1 MTLQQELI
9 PMAPGEFLQR
19 QRILRKLNL
28 ETVARAIN
36 LDESLLRKIEQGDAG
51 HIAPVYRNGY
61 IQSYANYLQIPQDE
75 IQKLI
80 DQTSDEE
87 TGLRTVFSEPPK
99 RNPVDNW
106 LRASSYVLASLLIG
120 TLAWQFTH
128 EAVRLSQNGSRLSG
142 GQAELQS
149 TDATVR
155 PGQALTGPVNA
166 SIAALDVLHDGQAQ
180 GTDTA
185 AQAWA
190 ASRTP
195 LPEGESR
202 LQVSASADSW
212 IEISDA
218 DGKELEMDLLR
229 GGSKKSYQGK
239 MPFRILIG
247 RASAVRLSMNGEPVD
262 MAPFIR
268 DDVAQMRWPQQLQA
282 EAGKQDD
289 ADNTRGLQNGPSRAL

>member
-9 PMAPGEFLQR
+9 PMAPGEYLKQ
-19 QRILRKLNL
+19 QRILRKLSL
-28 ETVARAIN
+28 ATVARAIN
-36 LDESLLRKIEQGDAG
+36 LDESLLTKIEDDDAG

-61 IQSYANYLQIPQDE
+61 IQLYASYLEIPQEE
-75 IQKLI
+75 IQRLV
-80 DQTSDEE
+80 DQTTDEE
-87 TGLRTVFSEPPK
+87 ATLRTVFSEPPK

-128 EAVRLSQNGSRLSG
+128 EAVRLSQNGSRLSD
-142 GQAELQS
+142 GQAESQS
-149 TDATVR
+149 GSASAQ
-155 PGQALTGPVNA
+155 PEQALTGPVNA
-166 SIAALDVLHDGQAQ
+166 SIASLDALHDGQAR

-185 AQAWA
+185 GQAWA
-190 ASRTP
+190 AASKAP

-202 LQVSASADSW
+202 LQVSVSADSW

-218 DGKELEMDLLR
+218 DGSELEMDLLR

-247 RASAVRLSMNGEPVD
+247 RASAVRLSMNGESVD
-262 MAPFIR
+262 MTPFIS
-268 DDVAQMRWPQQLQA
+268 DDVAQMSWPQKQHA

-289 ADNTRGLQNGPSRAL
+289 N

>member
-9 PMAPGEFLQR
+9 PMAPGEYLKQ
-19 QRILRKLNL
+19 QRILRKLSL
-28 ETVARAIN
+28 ATVAGAIN
-36 LDESLLRKIEQGDAG
+36 LDEVLLTKIEEEDAG

-61 IQSYANYLQIPQDE
+61 IQSYANYLEIPQEE
-75 IQKLI
+75 IQRLI
-80 DQTSDEE
+80 DQTTDEE
-87 TGLRTVFSEPPK
+87 ATLRTVFSEPPK

-128 EAVRLSQNGSRLSG
+128 EAVRLSQNGSRLQD
-142 GQAELQS
+142 GQAVS
-149 TDATVR
+149 R
-155 PGQALTGPVNA
+155 PGGATAQSEQALTGPVNA
-166 SIAALDVLHDGQAQ
+166 SIASLDVLHDGQTKGA
-180 GTDTA
+180 DTA
-185 AQAWA
+185 GQAWA
-190 ASRTP
+190 AASKAP

-202 LQVSASADSW
+202 LQVSVSADSW

-218 DGKELEMDLLR
+218 DGRELEMDLLR

-262 MAPFIR
+262 MSPFIS
-268 DDVAQMRWPQQLQA
+268 DDVAQMSWPRQL
-282 EAGKQDD
+282 K
-289 ADNTRGLQNGPSRAL
+289 

>member
-19 QRILRKLNL
+19 QRILRKLSL

-36 LDESLLRKIEQGDAG
+36 LDESLLWKIEQGDAG

-61 IQSYANYLQIPQDE
+61 IQSYASYLEIPQDE

-80 DQTSDEE
+80 DHTTDEE
-87 TGLRTVFSEPPK
+87 ASLRTVFSEPPK

-128 EAVRLSQNGSRLSG
+128 EAVRLSQNGSRLPG
-142 GQAELQS
+142 GQEELQS
-149 TDATVR
+149 TDATAQ

-166 SIAALDVLHDGQAQ
+166 SIAALDVLHDGQVRGA
-180 GTDTA
+180 DSA
-185 AQAWA
+185 EQAWVV
-190 ASRTP
+190 ASRTA
-195 LPEGESR
+195 LPAGESR
-202 LQVSASADSW
+202 LQVSVSADSW

-218 DGKELEMDLLR
+218 DGTELEMDLLR

-247 RASAVRLSMNGEPVD
+247 RASAVRLSMNGEPID
-262 MAPFIR
+262 MTPFIR

-282 EAGKQDD
+282 EAGKQD
-289 ADNTRGLQNGPSRAL
+289 

>member
-1 MTLQQELI
+1 MTRQQELI
-9 PMAPGEFLQR
+9 PMAPGEFLQQ
-19 QRILRKLNL
+19 QRTLRKLSL
-28 ETVARAIN
+28 ATIAKAIN
-36 LDESLLRKIEQGDAG
+36 LDEILLRKIEADDAG

-61 IQSYANYLQIPQDE
+61 IQSYANYLQIPQEE

-80 DQTSDEE
+80 EQTAGEE
-87 TGLRTVFSEPPK
+87 ESLRTVFSEPPK

-128 EAVRLSQNGSRLSG
+128 EAVRLSQNGSRLQSG
-142 GQAELQS
+142 QGESQSAGVAEQ
-149 TDATVR
+149 

-166 SIAALDVLHDGQAQ
+166 SIASLDVLHDGQLKAN
-180 GTDTA
+180 DTA
-185 AQAWA
+185 GQAWA
-190 ASRTP
+190 AASRAP

-202 LQVSASADSW
+202 LQVSVSADSW

-218 DGKELEMDLLR
+218 DGRELEMDLLR

-262 MAPFIR
+262 MTPFIS
-268 DDVAQMRWPQQLQA
+268 DDVAQLSWPQQLQA
-282 EAGKQDD
+282 EAGKQ
-289 ADNTRGLQNGPSRAL
+289 ADN

>member
-19 QRILRKLNL
+19 QRILRKLSL

-36 LDESLLRKIEQGDAG
+36 LDESLLRKIEQNDAS

-61 IQSYANYLQIPQDE
+61 IQSYASYLEIPQDE

-80 DQTSDEE
+80 DQTTDEE
-87 TGLRTVFSEPPK
+87 ASLRTVFSEPPK

-128 EAVRLSQNGSRLSG
+128 EAVRLSQNGSRLPG
-142 GQAELQS
+142 GQEELQS
-149 TDATVR
+149 ADATAQ

-166 SIAALDVLHDGQAQ
+166 SIAALDVLHDGQVRGADSV
-180 GTDTA
+180 G
-185 AQAWA
+185 QAWA
-190 ASRTP
+190 VASKTP
-195 LPEGESR
+195 LPAGESR
-202 LQVSASADSW
+202 LQVSVSADSW

-218 DGKELEMDLLR
+218 DGTELEMDLLR

-262 MAPFIR
+262 MTPFIR
-268 DDVAQMRWPQQLQA
+268 DDVAQMRWPQQFQA
-282 EAGKQDD
+282 EAGKQH
-289 ADNTRGLQNGPSRAL
+289 

>member
-9 PMAPGEFLQR
+9 PMAPGEYLKQ
-19 QRILRKLNL
+19 QRILRKLSL
-28 ETVARAIN
+28 ATVAKAIN
-36 LDESLLRKIEQGDAG
+36 LDVILLTKIEEGDAG
-51 HIAPVYRNGY
+51 HVAPVYRNGY
-61 IQSYANYLQIPQDE
+61 IQSYANYLEIPQEE
-75 IQKLI
+75 IQRLI
-80 DQTSDEE
+80 DQTAAEE
-87 TGLRTVFSEPPK
+87 ATLRTVFSEPPK

-128 EAVRLSQNGSRLSG
+128 EAVRLSQNGSRLPD
-142 GQAELQS
+142 GQEES
-149 TDATVR
+149 R
-155 PGQALTGPVNA
+155 PGGATAQPEQALTGPVNA
-166 SIAALDVLHDGQAQ
+166 SIASLDALHDGQIR

-185 AQAWA
+185 GQAWA
-190 ASRTP
+190 AASKAP

-202 LQVSASADSW
+202 LQVSVSADSW

-262 MAPFIR
+262 MTPFIN
-268 DDVAQMRWPQQLQA
+268 DDVAQMSWPQQMHA

-289 ADNTRGLQNGPSRAL
+289 S

>member
-1 MTLQQELI
+1 MIRQQELI
-9 PMAPGEFLQR
+9 PMAPGEYLKQQR
-19 QRILRKLNL
+19 LLRKLSL
-28 ETVARAIN
+28 ATVARAIN
-36 LDESLLRKIEQGDAG
+36 LDETLLTKIEENDAG

-61 IQSYANYLQIPQDE
+61 IQSYANYLEIPQE
-75 IQKLI
+75 ETQRLI
-80 DQTSDEE
+80 DQTADEE
-87 TGLRTVFSEPPK
+87 ATLRTVFSEPPK

-128 EAVRLSQNGSRLSG
+128 EAVRLSQNGSRLPG
-142 GQAELQS
+142 GQEES
-149 TDATVR
+149 WPDNATAQ
-155 PGQALTGPVNA
+155 PAQALTGPVNA
-166 SIAALDVLHDGQAQ
+166 SIASLDVLHDGQAN

-185 AQAWA
+185 GQAWA
-190 ASRTP
+190 AASKAP

-202 LQVSASADSW
+202 LQVSVSADSW

-218 DGKELEMDLLR
+218 DGRELEMDLLR

-262 MAPFIR
+262 MTPFIN
-268 DDVAQMRWPQQLQA
+268 DDVAQMSWPQKLHA

-289 ADNTRGLQNGPSRAL
+289 S